1 MRRGRWPR
9 VVFWE
14 AAFLAWIALCY
25 GLVVGRQGLMASWSD
40 LGITYAIFGLPALVG
55 GFVAWSLASA
65 GLAGWR
71 ATGRSNA
78 GLVLGILVSLFVLG
92 AILGLVSL
100 VASAIPAA

>member
-1 MRRGRWPR
+1 MRRGHWPR
-9 VVFWE
+9 VVLWE

-25 GLVVGRQGLMASWSD
+25 GLVVWRQGLLASWPD

-55 GFVAWSLASA
+55 GLVAWSLTSA

-78 GLVLGILVSLFVLG
+78 GLILGILVGLSVLG

-100 VASAIPAA
+100 FASAVPAA